1 VAKRSWSIDELAH
14 AGEHFLRPDFAD
26 EYDDKASFDPAP
38 DLLLLRQLGLSSAS
52 CLVEL
57 GAGTGELA
65 LAAAEIC
72 RRVVAVDVSSPM
84 LGVTRLKAERR
95 GIGTLELA
103 NDGFL
108 SYRHEGV
115 LADFVYTRNA
125 LHHLPDF
132 WKVLALRRIAAILKP
147 GGVLLLRDLVFCCE
161 PAQVEDAIE
170 DWLRAA
176 SRDPEEGW
184 TRAEIEAD
192 LRDEHITFSWLLE
205 PMLTRAGFEIGEAT
219 YGDSRVSASY
229 VCVNWAPP
237 S

>member
-14 AGEHFLRPDFAD
+14 AGEHHLRPDFVD
-26 EYDDKASFDPAP
+26 GYDGKASFDPGP
-38 DLLLLRQLGLSSAS
+38 DLALLRQLGLSSAS
-52 CLVEL
+52 CLVDL

-84 LGVTRLKAERR
+84 LAVARLKAERR
-95 GIGTLELA
+95 GMGNLELA

-108 SYRHEGV
+108 SYQHQGA

-132 WKVLALRRIAAILKP
+132 WKVVALRRIAAISRP

-176 SRDPEEGW
+176 SGDREEGW

-192 LRDEHITFSWLLE
+192 VRDEHITFSWLLE
-205 PMLTRAGFEIGEAT
+205 PMLTRVGFEIREVAHS
-219 YGDSRVSASY
+219 DSRVFASY
-229 VCVNWAPP
+229 VCVNQAP
-237 S
+237 SS

>member
-14 AGEHFLRPDFAD
+14 AGEHFLRPDYAGG
-26 EYDDKASFDPAP
+26 YDRKASFDPGS

-52 CLVEL
+52 CLVDI

-84 LGVTRLKAERR
+84 LAVARVKAETR
-95 GIGTLELA
+95 GIGNLDLA

-108 SYRHEGV
+108 SYRHEGA

-132 WKVLALRRIAAILKP
+132 WKVMALQRIAAILKP
-147 GGVLLLRDLVFCCE
+147 GGMLLLRDLVFCCE

-170 DWLRAA
+170 DWLRTA
-176 SRDPEEGW
+176 SMTPAEGW

-192 LRDEHITFSWLLE
+192 VRGEHITFSWLLE
-205 PMLTRAGFEIGEAT
+205 PMLTRVGFQIRDAT
-219 YGDSRVSASY
+219 HGDSRVFASY
-229 VCVNWAPP
+229 VCVNQAPP